1 MVDVMLM
8 QALMKAVPIW
18 LPLDRR
24 RHRPACQLVR
34 PKCGRRHLIWRS
46 ASRAPHEVF
55 RQAAQSQ
62 IIVNA
67 HRINQGVIPDLRRP
81 EAESDFY
88 FVEADDPET
97 AVARIIELVETRI
110 PRRFGLDPI
119 RDVQVLCPMNRGG
132 VGARSLN
139 IELQA
144 ASNPA
149 GERKVE
155 RFGWTF
161 APGDKV
167 MQIENDYDKEV
178 YNGDIGFVADVE
190 PEEGELTA
198 SFDGRSVTYGFGE
211 LDTLVPA
218 YAASIHKSQG
228 SEYPAVVIPVMTQ
241 HYAMLQRNLLYTG
254 VTRGKRLVVLV
265 GQKKA
270 VAIAVRNVSGRRR
283 WSKLAEWLSA
293 DDSKRYVRH
302 DVGPVPAI
310 AVAVLFGEQESAEQV
325 NCVVSS
331 MLQACPLYP
340 QLLTY
345 RRGAANRR
353 FGPISDSCTAAKC
366 SRITFE
372 NRKVLGLDRTAK
384 TPSKG
389 AEVPFID
396 TSLH

>member
-1 MVDVMLM
+1 MLM
-8 QALMKAVPIW
+8 QALMKAVPDRAALLIVGDIDQ
-18 LPLDRR
+18 LPSVGPGQVLADVISSGAV
-24 RHRPACQLVR
+24 PVVR
-34 PKCGRRHLIWRS
+34 LT
-46 ASRAPHEVF
+46 EVF

-67 HRINQGVIPDLRRP
+67 HRINHGVMPDLRNP

-88 FVEADDPET
+88 FVEADNPET
-97 AVARIIELVETRI
+97 AVPRIIELVKTRI
-110 PRRFGLDPI
+110 PRRFGLDPV
-119 RDVQVLCPMNRGG
+119 RDIQVLCPMNRGG

-144 ASNPA
+144 ALNPA
-149 GERKVE
+149 GERKIE

-178 YNGDIGFVADVE
+178 YNGDIGFVTDVQ
-190 PEEGELTA
+190 PKEGELTA

-211 LDTLVPA
+211 LDALVPA

-283 WSKLAEWLSA
+283 WSKRQEWLRS
-293 DDSKRYVRH
+293 S
-302 DVGPVPAI
+302 P
-310 AVAVLFGEQESAEQV
+310 S
-325 NCVVSS
+325 VS
-331 MLQACPLYP
+331 
-340 QLLTY
+340 
-345 RRGAANRR
+345 R
-353 FGPISDSCTAAKC
+353 PIGMA
-366 SRITFE
+366 
-372 NRKVLGLDRTAK
+372 G
-384 TPSKG
+384 
-389 AEVPFID
+389 
-396 TSLH
+396 